1 MGADDYVVKPFNMAE
16 LAARVKAILRRAQSE
31 PASEVIER
39 GGLII
44 DPRTHEAT
52 LDGKPMTLSPKE
64 FALLLFLA
72 KNSGQVFTREALLDR
87 VWGKDAYVTSR
98 TVDVHIR
105 WLRTR
110 IEPDPNLPEKIVT
123 VRGVGYKYVG

>member
-1 MGADDYVVKPFNMAE
+1 
-16 LAARVKAILRRAQSE
+16 
-31 PASEVIER
+31 
-39 GGLII
+39 
-44 DPRTHEAT
+44 
-52 LDGKPMTLSPKE
+52 
-64 FALLLFLA
+64 LLLFLA